1 MDREALSE
9 IARVEAERGGSAAAV
24 QPGIFPAADAV
35 EVGGDGGAGGPR
47 AR

>member
-24 QPGIFPAADAV
+24 QPGIFPAADAA
-35 EVGGDGGAGGPR
+35 VGGDGGAGGPR